1 MSFPRASLRVLFPSK
16 KFPFFRGMLKR
27 RLIRTLKQ
35 DGNGIILVFC
45 YRRTEVD
52 SLVRDLN
59 SRGFKVLGCKGG
71 EVGAFLEKFY
81 EAKSLDCICTTSA
94 LSHGVNLGTVR
105 GVFFTYPVKNKDLW
119 FQMVG
124 RGGRTGEDFEVF
136 GFNSFL
142 GKQNSFLYFVRAIVM
157 DLFIFLLA
165 FVRVRKR

>member
-1 MSFPRASLRVLFPSK
+1 MISK
-16 KFPFFRGMLKR
+16 LEGILVSKTPFKDKHFIG

-35 DGNGIILVFC
+35 GGNGIILVFC

-71 EVGAFLEKFY
+71 EVGTFLEKFY
-81 EAKSLDCICTTSA
+81 EVKGLDCICTTSA

-105 GVFFTYPVKNKDLW
+105 GIFFTYPVKNKDLW

-124 RGGRTGEDFEVF
+124 RGGRRGESFEFF

-142 GKQNSFLYFVRAIVM
+142 GKQNSFLCLVRAIVM
-157 DLFIFLLA
+157 DLFMFFLVFLK
-165 FVRVRKR
+165 VRKK